1 MGIPIMKPR
10 QRLFLGGAI
19 AVDMLL
25 VLAMAWRLMEP
36 SESGPTAMETPNIQ
50 TAPIALPV
58 FTRGPEIALFPAIAE
73 KSLFQPGRQALSPP
87 PPAIVQYVPP
97 PPPSPSATYA
107 LVGTVGSADNRI
119 ALVKAVSGTET
130 LQVKAGQQLGGW
142 TVIEVLTDR
151 LVVEA
156 AERRDTL
163 ALQQPKSS
171 ADGSLSQPV
180 SQPRPISAP
189 GNFSPSS
196 PRPPM
201 PGMFQNR

>member
-1 MGIPIMKPR
+1 MKPR
-10 QRLFLGGAI
+10 ERLFLIGMI
-19 AVDMLL
+19 TVDMLM
-25 VLAMAWRLMEP
+25 VFAMAWRLTESPVSGLMATEP
-36 SESGPTAMETPNIQ
+36 SNIQ
-50 TAPIALPV
+50 TASIALPV
-58 FTRGPEIALFPAIAE
+58 FARGPEMALFPVIAE
-73 KSLFQPGRQALSPP
+73 KSLFQPGRQALPP
-87 PPAIVQYVPP
+87 PRPAIVQYVPP

-107 LVGTVGSADNRI
+107 LVGTVGSTDNRI
-119 ALVKAVSGTET
+119 ALVRAVSGTET

-142 TVIEVLTDR
+142 NVIEVLTDR

-171 ADGSLSQPV
+171 SEVSLSQPA

-201 PGMFQNR
+201 PGMFENR